1 MSRVIRFD
9 QFLPVEKN
17 KFLSALE
24 GARLQPAQFDVSKME
39 IAPPLMPGNV
49 TALVTVKLASS
60 AIAFSYEDAAGSAAR
75 STATTRPNPSC
86 CPSVRRSAARR
97 QAGWCSSR
105 SSSGLRASER
115 SLICTPSTA

>member
-60 AIAFSYEDAAGSAAR
+60 AIAFSYEDAAGNSWV
-75 STATTRPNPSC
+75 TAFEDDLVAGRFGGQVNRDDETESKLLPK
-86 CPSVRRSAARR
+86 R
-97 QAGWCSSR
+97 QA
-105 SSSGLRASER
+105 
-115 SLICTPSTA
+115 